1 MELSVEQNQRV
12 EWSRITDA
20 SILKRGDLLR
30 LLGPTF
36 QADIAVLDT
45 HDPSADL
52 KGVLPADEIEA
63 GLARGDILP
72 NHHHVLVKFPGS
84 DDVVSTGMYVREGE
98 SDTLFFPH
106 VTNRY
111 QAHDAQFNRRLA
123 ELQPFLGSRTLGLFF
138 ISDDEQISRL
148 PKAQP
153 YVDDDGGLR
162 R

>member
-1 MELSVEQNQRV
+1 MYWLN
-12 EWSRITDA
+12 SRAVTT
-20 SILKRGDLLR
+20 LYLR
-30 LLGPTF
+30 
-36 QADIAVLDT
+36 
-45 HDPSADL
+45 
-52 KGVLPADEIEA
+52 
-63 GLARGDILP
+63 
-72 NHHHVLVKFPGS
+72 
-84 DDVVSTGMYVREGE
+84 GMYVREGE